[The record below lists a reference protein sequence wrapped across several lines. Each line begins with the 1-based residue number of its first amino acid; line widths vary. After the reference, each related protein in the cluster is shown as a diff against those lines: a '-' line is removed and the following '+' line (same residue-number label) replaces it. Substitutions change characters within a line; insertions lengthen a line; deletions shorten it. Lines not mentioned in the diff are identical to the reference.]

1 MRGTLTKWT
10 VLELLQGM
18 LMVALITGLY
28 WNVRH
33 GHWYFIS
40 WMGAVLSIAGV
51 LVGLHRFAR
60 QRHVIILIGAIA
72 CACISAY
79 FWGLIVSGEAGRRER
94 RAEGKSPA
102 TVKWQSDL

>member
-10 VLELLQGM
+10 VAELLQGM

-33 GHWYFIS
+33 GHWHFIS
-40 WMGAVLSIAGV
+40 WLNAVLGIAGV
-51 LVGLHRFAR
+51 LIGLYHFAR

-79 FWGLIVSGEAGRRER
+79 FWWLIVSGEAGRRER
-94 RAEGKSPA
+94 RAEEKIS
-102 TVKWQSDL
+102 

>member
-10 VLELLQGM
+10 VGELLQGM

-40 WMGAVLSIAGV
+40 WLGAVVSIV
-51 LVGLHRFAR
+51 QVPLWLYRFAR
-60 QRHVIILIGAIA
+60 HRRAIFLIAAIA
-72 CACISAY
+72 CACISIY
-79 FWGLIVSGEAGRRER
+79 FWWLILSGEAGRRG
-94 RAEGKSPA
+94 AA
-102 TVKWQSDL
+102 Q